1 MVFVGLKNI
10 IIQQCLTSDMIKM
23 LIIEKYKHVEMTKCI
38 LKNDD
43 GTFYHKIKRGW
54 DKFFVS
60 TSYLYIKITY

>member
-43 GTFYHKIKRGW
+43 STFYHKIKRGW
-54 DKFFVS
+54 DKFFCLNLLS
-60 TSYLYIKITY
+60 LY